1 MSLIETKHFT
11 ITAEKSWYCVQP
23 KPEEA
28 PDEKILSFQSWKS
41 SLLWLYP
48 NRQDVFAFHWIS
60 SAYSSRYTASLPFLA
75 VCLGRWICPD
85 YDNYDNGLPCS
96 LPPYPFCLA
105 PLQMQ
110 THLKMYTS
118 WQKKKWGKGPLE
130 LNWTSGK
137 NMDRYLQRTICRS
150 CSGGD
155 RDVTMVSAFCGP
167 GREWLLKSDETAP
180 DPNGSRKC
188 SHPRTTDHST
198 VNTQVPA

>member
-1 MSLIETKHFT
+1 MSSYVDILCRQSSIGILEFAALGPGLQTIFT
-11 ITAEKSWYCVQP
+11 EYLNTDSFLLNRSTAC
-23 KPEEA
+23 
-28 PDEKILSFQSWKS
+28 
-41 SLLWLYP
+41 
-48 NRQDVFAFHWIS
+48 
-60 SAYSSRYTASLPFLA
+60 SSRSTASLPFLA

-105 PLQMQ
+105 PLQMEI
-110 THLKMYTS
+110 HLKMYTS